1 MRLGSRF
8 TKHIAIL
15 SGALVVV
22 AVIGVFGVTQLG
34 AQGTGDETIN
44 ACKHDRTGV
53 VRFIDD
59 NKSCGN
65 KWTPVELG
73 TGGGGSPWQ
82 AWQEV
87 IYYNGG
93 SVGIGVVEPANR
105 LEVNGGIATVGAG
118 TRTLLFNL
126 DANTSAI
133 NAEVG
138 NDFQIRMGNVPRLAV
153 SGGTGN
159 VGIGTTEPQRKLHVS
174 GRGYVIEARNPTS
187 DDAENIRIAAQTDA
201 EQGNIEIG
209 WTNDSSQPG
218 GGSGSILVGKSS
230 AVPTLRIAAGS
241 TNFTMKNGGVGI
253 NTDNPRF
260 TLEVNGDVSVKD
272 RLIVRGNDIQ
282 DTPDYVF
289 DLDYSL
295 LSLESLGEY
304 VSREKHLPGVPSAED
319 IKQNGLDLVEFDMA
333 HLKNTEELVL
343 YTLQQER
350 KIADQQAQID
360 SLGSLVESLETRLS
374 ALEDG
379 PGDCSHSK

>member
-1 MRLGSRF
+1 MRLRNRF
-8 TKHIAIL
+8 TRHIAIL
-15 SGALVVV
+15 WGALAVV
-22 AVIGVFGVTQLG
+22 AVLGVFGVTQLG
-34 AQGTGDETIN
+34 AQGTGGETIN

-65 KWTPVELG
+65 RWTPVELG

-82 AWQEV
+82 ASQED
-87 IYYNGG
+87 IYYRGG

-105 LEVNGGIATVGAG
+105 LEVDGGIATVGGG
-118 TRTLLFNL
+118 TRTLLFNP
-126 DANTSAI
+126 DVNTSAI

-138 NDFQIRMGNVPRLAV
+138 NDFQIRMGGVPRLAV

-174 GRGYVIEARNPTS
+174 GSGYVIEARNPTS
-187 DDAENIRIAAQTDA
+187 DDGETIRIAAQTDA

-209 WTNDSSQPG
+209 WANDSSQPG
-218 GGSGSILVGKSS
+218 GGSGLILVGKSS
-230 AVPTLRIAAGS
+230 AVPPLRIVAGS
-241 TNFTMKNGGVGI
+241 TNLTMKNGGVGI

-260 TLEVNGDVSVKD
+260 TLEVNGDVFVKE

-295 LSLESLGEY
+295 PSLESLGEY

-350 KIADQQAQID
+350 KIADQHAQID
-360 SLGSLVESLETRLS
+360 GLVSLVESLETRLS

-379 PGDCSHSK
+379 PGDYSHSK